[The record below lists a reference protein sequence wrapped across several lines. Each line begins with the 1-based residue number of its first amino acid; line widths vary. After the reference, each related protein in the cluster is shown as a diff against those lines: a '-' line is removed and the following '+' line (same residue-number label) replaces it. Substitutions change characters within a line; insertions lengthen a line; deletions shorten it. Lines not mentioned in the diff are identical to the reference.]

1 MTFDLDFDQFGPTLF
16 LRTSVTSTQEHPKNI
31 IPWSEF
37 KCVGGRVLMD
47 PWPRLKSE
55 ITKALC
61 EMGMK

>member
-37 KCVGGRVLMD
+37 KCVGGRVLVD
-47 PWPRLKSE
+47 PCARVSDE
-55 ITKALC
+55 
-61 EMGMK
+61 GSVS